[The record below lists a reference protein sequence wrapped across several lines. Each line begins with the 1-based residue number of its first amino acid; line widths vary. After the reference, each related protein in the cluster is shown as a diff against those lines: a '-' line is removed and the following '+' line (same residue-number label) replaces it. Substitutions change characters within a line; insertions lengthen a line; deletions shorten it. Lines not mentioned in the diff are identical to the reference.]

1 MKTKQK
7 LIEEYFKSTG
17 YESPQGIFKICPQTL
32 IEHFYNW
39 LKENKHIVDEEK
51 ESNKA

>member
-1 MKTKQK
+1 MKNKTK

-39 LKENKHIVDEEK
+39 LEENKHIADEK
-51 ESNKA
+51 